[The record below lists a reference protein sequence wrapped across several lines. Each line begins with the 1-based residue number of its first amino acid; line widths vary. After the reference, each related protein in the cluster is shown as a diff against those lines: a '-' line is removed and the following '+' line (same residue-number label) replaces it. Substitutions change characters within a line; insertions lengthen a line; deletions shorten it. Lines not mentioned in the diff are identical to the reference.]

1 MFLVHESPHPT
12 TTGENIQS
20 MENNRNSGC
29 TARGSKHE
37 IQKVLI
43 IQVIDPLTVSL
54 TSYVGNGTILC
65 DVALNWASL
74 AQAKVQEFLELII
87 C

>member
-54 TSYVGNGTILC
+54 TSIDYVCYSIP
-65 DVALNWASL
+65 
-74 AQAKVQEFLELII
+74 QM
-87 C
+87 